1 MFDIL
6 RSQLAHSKGIGAHSA
21 LRTLLELSGGR
32 STLARLSWGKS
43 SGNVAVRRKGIDRR
57 GEKEG

>member
-6 RSQLAHSKGIGAHSA
+6 RSQLAHSKDIGAHST

-32 STLARLSWGKS
+32 STLARLS
-43 SGNVAVRRKGIDRR
+43 
-57 GEKEG
+57 